1 MRKADVGVIAQEIV
15 EVMPHVVAERT
26 DGYLAVKYERLV
38 PLLIEAIK
46 SLSDKVEKLENKIED
61 LKNK

>member
-1 MRKADVGVIAQEIV
+1 MLSQK
-15 EVMPHVVAERT
+15 T

-46 SLSDKVEKLENKIED
+46 SLNDKVEKLENKLED
-61 LKNK
+61 LKK